1 MCVCVCVSLAEID
14 SVHIKS
20 FRRRYMTAQPPG
32 IIAQGWQGKDGMR
45 RDILYRAPSSPT
57 QDITH
62 WRVTL
67 LVGKISGEP

>member
-1 MCVCVCVSLAEID
+1 MKAETP
-14 SVHIKS
+14 S
-20 FRRRYMTAQPPG
+20 
-32 IIAQGWQGKDGMR
+32 IIAQRWQGKDRMR
-45 RDILYRAPSSPT
+45 KDILYSAPSSPT